1 MRATARMVG
10 VERNTVARI
19 LLRIGERCAALLDRT
34 IRRVPAR
41 RVQVDEIWTYIFK
54 KQALITDD
62 DPPERGDQYVFIGMD
77 ADTKLVISH
86 LIGKR
91 DATT

>member
-19 LLRIGERCAALLDRT
+19 LLRLGERCAALLDSK

-41 RVQVDEIWTYIFK
+41 RVQVDEISTYIFK
-54 KQALITDD
+54 KQARITDK
-62 DPPERGDQYVFIGMD
+62 DPDERGDQYVFIVRAG
-77 ADTKLVISH
+77 L
-86 LIGKR
+86 
-91 DATT
+91 